1 MAEDQ
6 FDKTEPATPKRIQD
20 ARSKGQVMKSREVN
34 TAFVLITILIYL
46 YFNISSIGNIITS
59 EIVYFLSNSFY
70 INLNYAGML
79 KILYQ
84 LIYIVIFAI
93 LPFILIVFFASIVS
107 NLSQVGLLFTLEP
120 LIPDFARI
128 DPISG
133 FKRFF
138 SYQSVNELFK
148 SVFKFF
154 VLAVVA
160 YFTCIPYIK
169 KIFILQ
175 YTAPSY
181 DLLFTVKLLYKLFFN
196 IIFVMIILSIID
208 FFIQRHQYNKG
219 LMMSKQEVKDEAKQY
234 EGNQQIKG
242 KIRKMQR
249 EIARRKILKEV
260 KKAHVVIT
268 NPTHFA
274 VAVKYDNKKYNA
286 PVVVAKGADNL
297 AFLIK
302 KIASENDVPLVENK
316 FIARMLYDMCEP
328 GQLIPESLYKAVAE
342 ILAHLYL
349 TNKKFKEIWGLI
361 K

>member
-6 FDKTEPATPKRIQD
+6 FDKTEPASPKRIQD
-20 ARSKGQVMKSREVN
+20 ARNRGQVMKSREVN
-34 TAFVLITILIYL
+34 TAFVLVTILIYL

-59 EIVYFLSNSFY
+59 EVIYFLSNSFS
-70 INLNYAGML
+70 IHLNYASIV
-79 KILYQ
+79 KILYH
-84 LIYIVIFAI
+84 LIYIVTFAI

-107 NLSQVGLLFTLEP
+107 NLSQVGFLFTLEP
-120 LIPDFARI
+120 LIPDFTRV

-133 FKRFF
+133 LKRFF

-154 VLAVVA
+154 VLIIVA
-160 YFTCIPYIK
+160 YFTCAPYIK

-175 YTAPSY
+175 SIGPSY
-181 DLLFTVKLLYKLFFN
+181 DLLFTFELLYKLFFN
-196 IIFVMIILSIID
+196 IILVMIILSIID
-208 FFIQRHQYNKG
+208 FFIQKHQYNKG

-234 EGNQQIKG
+234 EGNPQIKG
-242 KIRKMQR
+242 RIRKMQK

-286 PVVVAKGADNL
+286 PIVVAKGADNL

-302 KIASENDVPLVENK
+302 KIASENDIPLVENK

-349 TNKKFKEIWGLI
+349 TNKKFKEIWGLV